1 MVKRKEN
8 IETENTPVEKE
19 KPAWLKFTDKD
30 VEAIILKLAKQ
41 GLNSDK
47 IGLELRDVYGIP
59 TAKLY
64 NKKISQVL
72 KENNLYKDA
81 TIESLGKKKQLLEK
95 HLEKNK
101 QDKKSK
107 RSLTI
112 ITARIS
118 KLKKYKKR
126 KNAESNQELS

>member
-1 MVKRKEN
+1 
-8 IETENTPVEKE
+8 
-19 KPAWLKFTDKD
+19 
-30 VEAIILKLAKQ
+30 
-41 GLNSDK
+41 
-47 IGLELRDVYGIP
+47 LELRDVYGIP